1 MTMIKTLLARLG
13 LRMGFAGALVGAALM
28 ALWVAARSGRHA
40 AEAEFAI
47 RRAEA
52 RIRALGASKE
62 VTHDIDSLPQAER
75 DRRLDRWMRD

>member
-1 MTMIKTLLARLG
+1 MTIMQTLIASLGQRL
-13 LRMGFAGALVGAALM
+13 RFAGTLAGVVLM
-28 ALWVAARSGRHA
+28 ALWVAARRGRRA

-62 VTHDIDSLPQAER
+62 VTHDIDSLPEAER